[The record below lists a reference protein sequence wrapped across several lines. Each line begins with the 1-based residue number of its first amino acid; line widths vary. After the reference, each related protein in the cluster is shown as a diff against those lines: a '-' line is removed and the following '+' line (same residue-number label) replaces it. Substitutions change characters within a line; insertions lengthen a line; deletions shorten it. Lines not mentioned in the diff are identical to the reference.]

1 MGEWENERE
10 KGSKERGSRRSDSER
25 GCERAREEEEEEN
38 GERDG
43 AFGTRPQFEHACAS
57 TLARMLIQH
66 MQVTHLAFNPSAPIL
81 LVGDDRGGVLT
92 LKVACARAYARARPR
107 AH

>member
-1 MGEWENERE
+1 MGERERKRKDQRSE
-10 KGSKERGSRRSDSER
+10 GEGGSGSARGW
-25 GCERAREEEEEEN
+25 ERAREEEEEGN

-43 AFGTRPQFEHACAS
+43 AFGTVPHFEPACAS

-92 LKVACARAYARARPR
+92 LKVACARVYARARPR